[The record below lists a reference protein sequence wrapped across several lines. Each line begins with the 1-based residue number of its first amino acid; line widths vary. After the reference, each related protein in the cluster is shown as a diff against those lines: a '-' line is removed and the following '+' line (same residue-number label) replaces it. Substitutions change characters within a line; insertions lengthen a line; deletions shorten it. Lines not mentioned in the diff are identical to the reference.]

1 MSTTQED
8 SPSHSAPTRRR
19 SGRGRIALF
28 VAAGATCIGLSARWA
43 LKPLPQS
50 GSGVDDLAAQ
60 PKSDVKDESP
70 VAILDLNGFNA
81 PLWIAPP
88 PLPQPTKPPPPPSP
102 PPPPPLKWQL
112 IAIESDGTSFRA
124 ILYDPDEGKVLGVRE
139 GDRLTSRQVARITAT
154 AVEIRD
160 GGRIQTLMLLDREPG
175 DDS

>member
-1 MSTTQED
+1 MSNTQQD
-8 SPSHSAPTRRR
+8 SPSHSARARRR
-19 SGRGRIALF
+19 SGRGSVALF
-28 VAAGATCIGLSARWA
+28 VAAGATSIGLIAGWA

-50 GSGVDDLAAQ
+50 GSGVANLAAQ
-60 PKSDVKDESP
+60 PKSAAKDESP
-70 VAILDLNGFNA
+70 VAILDLTGFNA

-88 PLPQPTKPPPPPSP
+88 PLPQPTKPPAPPS
-102 PPPPPLKWQL
+102 PPPPLKWQL

-124 ILYDPDEGKVLGVRE
+124 FLYDPDEGKVLGVRE

-160 GGRIQTLMLLDREPG
+160 GGRIQTLMLADREPE

>member
-1 MSTTQED
+1 MSSTQQE

-19 SGRGRIALF
+19 GGRRRVALF
-28 VAAGATCIGLSARWA
+28 VAAGATCTGLSAGWA

-50 GSGVDDLAAQ
+50 GSGVEDLAAQ
-60 PKSDVKDESP
+60 PKSDAKGESP
-70 VAILDLNGFNA
+70 VGLLDLTGFNA

-88 PLPQPTKPPPPPSP
+88 PPQPPKPPAQPPP

-112 IAIESDGTSFRA
+112 IAIESDGNSFRA
-124 ILYDPDEGKVLGVRE
+124 ILYDPDEAKVLGVRE
-139 GDRLTSRQVARITAT
+139 GDRLTSRQIARITAT

-160 GGRIQTLMLLDREPG
+160 GGRIQTLMLVDRELG